1 MQQTLPPAAA
11 DAERHRQERRAFLYL
26 PLLALAVTVV
36 VELFNHKSF
45 TDGPAGFWR
54 FMTEEPLA
62 FLVNFLIVL
71 LTLCPAF
78 FLRRRAFW
86 CALVSF
92 LWLICGGVNGFI
104 LLNRMTPFTV
114 ADLTV
119 FETGL
124 DTVPNYLS
132 TGYIILLIAA
142 LVLVAAGLVLL
153 FWKGPRS
160 SCPLRTRILTGIGAM
175 AVSGAL
181 MGGGCA
187 LAFFTGNLS
196 DQFANLAFAYED
208 YGFSYCFLQTW
219 LNRGIRRPAN
229 YSQKA
234 VADIVR
240 SVEEKTAALSADPQ
254 TDVNVIFIQLESY
267 IDPSMIQG
275 LELSEDPVPNWTALK
290 EAYSSGYLTVPVVG
304 AGTANTEFEV
314 LTGMSSRFFGPGE
327 YPFQTCLKDQTVESV
342 AYDLKENGYA
352 THAIHNHRAAFYSRN
367 EVYPN
372 LGFDDFTALEYMPT
386 VAKTPTNWAK
396 DGVLKDQI
404 LQALDVT
411 EDQADLVFTVS
422 VQGHGKYPMEQKLQN
437 PAITVEACP
446 DEEYRYA
453 MEYYVNQVHEMDAFV
468 GELIEELSQRDER
481 TVLVLYGDHLPA
493 LNLEAED
500 MESSSLYR
508 TEYIIWDNFGLE
520 QQDEPLAAYQLSAA
534 VLGRLGITTG
544 LMTAFQQTCRE
555 EPTYRA
561 DLRMLQ
567 YDALYGKGYCYEGEA
582 RYRPTEMEMG
592 MVPIEIT
599 GMEQRAG
606 DWFILGENF
615 TPYCVVTQNGQLLD
629 TEYEAPWLLRVT
641 EEPNTADYRDLEISV
656 VDKHNEVLSNTE

>member
-11 DAERHRQERRAFLYL
+11 DAERHRQERSAFLYL

-219 LNRGIRRPAN
+219 LNRGTRRPAN

-290 EAYSSGYLTVPVVG
+290 EAYSSGYLQAQVVG

-342 AYDLKENGYA
+342 AYDLKENG
-352 THAIHNHRAAFYSRN
+352 
-367 EVYPN
+367 
-372 LGFDDFTALEYMPT
+372 
-386 VAKTPTNWAK
+386 
-396 DGVLKDQI
+396 
-404 LQALDVT
+404 
-411 EDQADLVFTVS
+411 
-422 VQGHGKYPMEQKLQN
+422 
-437 PAITVEACP
+437 
-446 DEEYRYA
+446 
-453 MEYYVNQVHEMDAFV
+453 
-468 GELIEELSQRDER
+468 
-481 TVLVLYGDHLPA
+481 
-493 LNLEAED
+493 
-500 MESSSLYR
+500 
-508 TEYIIWDNFGLE
+508 
-520 QQDEPLAAYQLSAA
+520 
-534 VLGRLGITTG
+534 
-544 LMTAFQQTCRE
+544 
-555 EPTYRA
+555 
-561 DLRMLQ
+561 
-567 YDALYGKGYCYEGEA
+567 
-582 RYRPTEMEMG
+582 
-592 MVPIEIT
+592 
-599 GMEQRAG
+599 
-606 DWFILGENF
+606 
-615 TPYCVVTQNGQLLD
+615 
-629 TEYEAPWLLRVT
+629 
-641 EEPNTADYRDLEISV
+641 
-656 VDKHNEVLSNTE
+656 

>member
-1 MQQTLPPAAA
+1 MRKTSPPAET
-11 DAERHRQERRAFLYL
+11 DATWHPQERRAFLYL
-26 PLLALAVTVV
+26 PLLALLVSIV
-36 VELFNHKSF
+36 VELFNHKTF
-45 TDGPAGFWR
+45 TEGPASFWR
-54 FMTEEPLA
+54 FVLDEPLA
-62 FLVNFLIVL
+62 FLVDVLIVL
-71 LTLCPAF
+71 VTLSPAF
-78 FLRRRAFW
+78 FFRRRAFW

-92 LWLICGGVNGFI
+92 LWLVAGGVNGFI

-132 TGYIILLIAA
+132 TGYIILLIGA
-142 LVLVAAGLVLL
+142 LLAVAGGLALL

-160 SCPLRTRILTGIGAM
+160 RLPVRTRILTGAGAL
-175 AVSGAL
+175 AVSSLL

-187 LAFFTGNLS
+187 LAFATGHLS

-219 LNRGIRRPAN
+219 LNRGVHRPSGYGRPAVE
-229 YSQKA
+229 K
-234 VADIVR
+234 IVNT
-240 SVEEKTAALSADPQ
+240 VEEKTAAQSAAAQ

-267 IDPSMIQG
+267 IDPAQIQG
-275 LELSEDPVPNWTALK
+275 LELSEDPVPNWTALR
-290 EAYSSGYLTVPVVG
+290 EEYSSGYLTVPVVG

-314 LTGMSSRFFGPGE
+314 LTGMSTRFFGPGE
-327 YPFQTCLKDQTVESV
+327 YPYQTCLTDQTVESV
-342 AYDLKENGYA
+342 AYDLKANGYA
-352 THAIHNHRAAFYSRN
+352 AHAIHNHRAAFYSRN

-372 LGFDDFTALEYMPT
+372 LGFDDFTALEYMPAVKT
-386 VAKTPTNWAK
+386 TPTNWAK
-396 DGVLKDQI
+396 DAVLKKQI

-411 EDQADLVFTVS
+411 EGQPDLVFTVS
-422 VQGHGKYPMEQKLQN
+422 VQGHGKYPTEPVLEN
-437 PAITVEACP
+437 PAITVEKCP
-446 DEEYRYA
+446 DEDYHYA
-453 MEYYVNQVHEMDAFV
+453 MEYYVNQTHEMDAFV
-468 GELIEELSQRDER
+468 GSLVKALSQREEK

-493 LNLEAED
+493 LGLDAAD
-500 MESSSLYR
+500 MESGSLYR

-520 QQDEPLAAYQLSAA
+520 QRDEDLAAYQLSAS

-544 LMTAFQQTCRE
+544 LMNGFQQTCRE
-555 EPTYRA
+555 EDSYWR

-567 YDALYGKGYCYEGEA
+567 YDALYGSGFLYGETGPYVPA
-582 RYRPTEMEMG
+582 EMEMG

-606 DWFILGENF
+606 DWFILGQHF
-615 TPYCVVTQNGQLLD
+615 TPYCVVTEDGDLLE
-629 TEYEAPWLLRVT
+629 TEYESPWLLRLQ
-641 EEPNTADYRDLEISV
+641 EEPDTTDYQDLEISV

>member
-372 LGFDDFTALEYMPT
+372 LGFDDFTALEYMPA
-386 VAKTPTNWAK
+386 VEKTPTNWAK

-422 VQGHGKYPMEQKLQN
+422 VQGHGKYPMEQKLQD

-520 QQDEPLAAYQLSAA
+520 QQDEPLAAYQLSAT